1 MVANPATEGLCRLE
15 ESGFLQVSEP
25 TFGTALEALHLDPA
39 GGAACLALLGLVTLV
54 RLDAVQ
60 LFPDV
65 GLDLPVRTG
74 PGQTSQQ

>member
-1 MVANPATEGLCRLE
+1 MP
-15 ESGFLQVSEP
+15 
-25 TFGTALEALHLDPA
+25 EALHLDPA
-39 GGAACLALLGLVTLV
+39 GGAACLALPGLVTLV

-65 GLDLPVRTG
+65 VLDLPVRTG